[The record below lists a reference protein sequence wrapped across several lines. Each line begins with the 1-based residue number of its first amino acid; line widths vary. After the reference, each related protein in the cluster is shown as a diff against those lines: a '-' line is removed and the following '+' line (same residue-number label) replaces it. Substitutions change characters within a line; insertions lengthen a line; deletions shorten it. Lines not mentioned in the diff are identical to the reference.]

1 MRRPNGTG
9 TITKMSGSRR
19 KPYAVRVPTRDKHGR
34 VVQKYLSY
42 HATQKEALEALDAY
56 RYQFSIQQAP
66 KPDDLGQTLTDAWEG
81 WKRKVRFDSKMS
93 DNTRKTYQTTWNAL
107 SELHNLKLRE
117 IGIDQWQSIINHMEM
132 AGKSKTAVNHAY
144 LIMRNL
150 SRYALERD
158 WISKDYTQFISVP
171 KVGDKV
177 KKGTLTENQLASL
190 AQMAAQGDQ
199 DAASLLV
206 LCYTGFRVSEFLE
219 LSPASY
225 DHEKG
230 ILIGGGKTAAGKD
243 RIVPVH
249 PAIKPY
255 IDAWYAASGERL
267 YTKSS
272 GKPMGYAA
280 YREHVVRIMVSIGC
294 PDATAH
300 WCRHTMATR
309 LKQAGIDT
317 TIIKLILGH
326 STGDITE
333 RYTHFSVDQLKE
345 AILMLP

>member
-1 MRRPNGTG
+1 
-9 TITKMSGSRR
+9 MSGSRR
-19 KPYAVRVPTRDKHGR
+19 KPYAVRVPARDKHGR
-34 VVQKYLSY
+34 VIQKYLSY
-42 HATQKEALEALDAY
+42 HATQKEALEALDVY

-66 KPDDLGQTLTDAWEG
+66 KPDDLGQTLADAWEG
-81 WKRKVRFDSKMS
+81 WKRKVRFDTRMS
-93 DNTRKTYQTTWNAL
+93 ANTRKTYQTTWNAL
-107 SELHNLKLRE
+107 AELHGLKMRE
-117 IGIDQWQSIINHMEM
+117 IGTDQWQGMIDRMEA

-158 WISKDYTQFISVP
+158 WIPKDYTQFVSVP
-171 KVGDKV
+171 KVEEKV
-177 KKGTLTENQLASL
+177 KKGALTEEQIASL

-206 LCYTGFRVSEFLE
+206 LCYTGFRASEFLA

-225 DHEKG
+225 DKKSG
-230 ILIGGGKTAAGKD
+230 ILTGGGKTAAGKE

-249 PAIKPY
+249 PAIKTY
-255 IDAWYAASGERL
+255 IDAWYESQNERL
-267 YTKSS
+267 CAKSN
-272 GKPMGYAA
+272 GKPLGYAA
-280 YREHVVRIMVSIGC
+280 YREHVVRVMNAIGC
-294 PDATAH
+294 PEATAH

-309 LKQAGIDT
+309 LKQAGVDT
-317 TIIKLILGH
+317 TITKLILGH

-333 RYTHFSVDQLKE
+333 RYTHISVEQLRE

>member
-42 HATQKEALEALDAY
+42 HATQKEALEPLDAY

-117 IGIDQWQSIINHMEM
+117 IGIDQWQSIIDHMEM
-132 AGKSKTAVNHAY
+132 T
-144 LIMRNL
+144 
-150 SRYALERD
+150 
-158 WISKDYTQFISVP
+158 
-171 KVGDKV
+171 
-177 KKGTLTENQLASL
+177 
-190 AQMAAQGDQ
+190 
-199 DAASLLV
+199 
-206 LCYTGFRVSEFLE
+206 
-219 LSPASY
+219 
-225 DHEKG
+225 
-230 ILIGGGKTAAGKD
+230 GKD

-333 RYTHFSVDQLKE
+333 RYTHFSADQLKE